1 MTDIPDI
8 VHLDEDIEDL
18 NAEPKAKS
26 SKKEDLEAEGDI
38 AADYLEALLDILDRD
53 GDIDMDVE
61 NSRAR
66 VSIVGGDLEDL
77 VGDDGEVLE
86 ALQELTRL
94 AVTRETGVRSRLMLD
109 IAGFREESRKQL
121 VSLADEVAERVKASG
136 EPEKLDPMN
145 AFERK
150 IVHDRIG
157 ELGLRSESEGEEPR
171 RRIVVHP
178 AEQA

>member
-1 MTDIPDI
+1 MTDMPDI
-8 VHLDEDIEDL
+8 VHLDEDIEDI
-18 NAEPKAKS
+18 NAEPVAKA

-38 AADYLEALLDILDRD
+38 AADYLEGLLDILDRD

-61 NSRAR
+61 NQRAR
-66 VSIVGGDLEDL
+66 VSIVGGDLDDL

-109 IAGFREESRKQL
+109 IAGFREESRKAL
-121 VSLADEVAERVKASG
+121 VTLANDVAERVKASG

-157 ELGLRSESEGEEPR
+157 DLGLRSESEGEEPR

-178 AEQA
+178 AE